1 MLHAF
6 PSSPGRVNSRA
17 LLHEVGRDLSGEN
30 AGTVHPGRNGEV
42 PQVYKTVCRHRGQGT
57 QGRKNHDL
65 KDAPVIRKR
74 EAEKISK
81 AMPSGAFLAA
91 LDERG
96 REFTSHEFAH
106 FLNDRIESGIRETAF
121 VFGGA
126 MGLDES
132 ITEKADK
139 VIAMSRWTFTHEMA
153 RLVLLEQIYRAFTI
167 IKGKTYHY

>member
-1 MLHAF
+1 MKLVVICLGKTRERFIQEGMAKYLRYLK
-6 PSSPGRVNSRA
+6 PYVDI
-17 LLHEVGRDLSGEN
+17 EVKELRE
-30 AGTVHPGRNGEV
+30 E
-42 PQVYKTVCRHRGQGT
+42 KI
-57 QGRKNHDL
+57 HDL

-106 FLNDRIESGIRETAF
+106 FLNDRIESGMRETAF

-132 ITEKADK
+132 ITERADK